1 KPLPD
6 EPRPTAWP
14 WGPLSDRTLYE
25 PSAIAKMPLMRY
37 FDGIGLVVARS
48 DWSPDATYVTFKA
61 GDNYWSHS
69 HLDQGA
75 FTIYKAGPLAIDSGL
90 YGPTYGS
97 DHHMNYTYQTIAH
110 NTITVTDPVDL
121 VPAPG
126 AEQMRAIA
134 NDGGQ
139 RRVGSGWGVEAA
151 PLDRE
156 EWEAKRDIY
165 HTGSL
170 EHLVDQDDVTLAV
183 ADITPAYTNSRS
195 GEGTF
200 SARTRRVERFWRTFG
215 YDRRADVVVVFDNV
229 IATDPAFRKRWLL
242 HTLEEPAIRSD
253 GFTVYVAPQGRAGR
267 GGGRLEATVLLPK
280 APVINALGGR
290 RFEFFTAD
298 KNYDEGGK
306 LPELIQKLGPTQGEP
321 GAWRVEVSP
330 LQDAA
335 ADLFLVVLLPTTGD
349 KPQHEV
355 RLLESEKRV
364 GCEISGAERT
374 TRWWFDRSRNVAE
387 VEIVAGGRVSRHRAE
402 GRSTEAPPAR
412 SWIARLKGEQ

>member
-1 KPLPD
+1 MLPD

-14 WGPLSDRTLYE
+14 WGPLSDRTLYD
-25 PSAIAKMPLMRY
+25 PSAIAKLPLTRY
-37 FDGIGLVVARS
+37 FDGIGMVVARS

-75 FTIYKAGPLAIDSGL
+75 FTIYKGGPLAIDSGL
-90 YGPTYGS
+90 YGPKYGS
-97 DHHMNYTYQTIAH
+97 DHHMNYAYQTIAH
-110 NTITVTDPVDL
+110 NTITVTDPADT

-126 AEQMRAIA
+126 PEQMRPVA

-151 PLDRE
+151 PLDRD
-156 EWEAKRDIY
+156 EWEAKRDSY

-170 EHLVDQDDVTLAV
+170 EQVVDEDGVTLAV
-183 ADITPAYTNSRS
+183 ADVTPAYTNRRS

-200 SARTRRVERFWRTFG
+200 SARTRRVERFWRSFG
-215 YDRRADVVVVFDNV
+215 YDRVEDVVVVFDNV
-229 IATDPAFRKRWLL
+229 VATDPAFRKRWLL
-242 HTLEEPAIRSD
+242 HTLQEPHIRPD
-253 GFTVYVAPQGRAGR
+253 GFTVQVPPQDRAGR
-267 GGGRLEATVLLPK
+267 GGGRLDATVLLPRQ
-280 APVINALGGR
+280 AMINALGGR
-290 RFEFFTAD
+290 RFEFFVAD

-330 LQDAA
+330 PQDAGT
-335 ADLFLVVLLPTTGD
+335 DLFLVVLLPSTGERAPH
-349 KPQHEV
+349 KV
-355 RLLESEKRV
+355 RLLESDKRV
-364 GCEISGAERT
+364 GCEVSGHERT

-387 VEIVAGGRVSRHRAE
+387 VEIVAADRVIKHRAA
-402 GRSTEAPPAR
+402 GRSEEAPAAR
-412 SWIARLKGEQ
+412 NWIARLKGEQ